1 MKKLLLFLILL
12 TPLSMYSQGEAS
24 WWFFGQNASLDFNS
38 GAPLPGPTGSLN
50 TFEGCSTIS
59 DECGTLLMYSDGTT
73 VWDRNGNAM
82 PNGTG
87 LSGNSSSAQSAIIIP
102 DLGSTVRYFVI
113 TISSSAGLRYS
124 IVDMSLNSGLG
135 DVVAGR
141 RDLLIQARTQ
151 EKVTAAYN
159 DSQTFYWILTFDGN
173 GTYSAYPAGGGIIL
187 AAQGVDSPLP
197 TTAMSDARGYIRLSP
212 DASKVS
218 NTSIG
223 NAGTAYLA
231 DFDNATGVVSNP
243 IPLTNTTGT
252 TSRYYGTEFS
262 PKSQH

>member
-1 MKKLLLFLILL
+1 MTKMKKLLLFLILL

-59 DECGTLLMYSDGTT
+59 DECGNLLMYSDGTT

-113 TISSSAGLRYS
+113 TISSGAGLRYS

-135 DVVAGR
+135 DVANTEP
-141 RDLLIQARTQ
+141 A
-151 EKVTAAYN
+151 
-159 DSQTFYWILTFDGN
+159 
-173 GTYSAYPAGGGIIL
+173 SAFLGSH
-187 AAQGVDSPLP
+187 GVDPASIS
-197 TTAMSDARGYIRLSP
+197 TMFASTAEVPEVCTI
-212 DASKVS
+212 ASR
-218 NTSIG
+218 TSS
-223 NAGTAYLA
+223 A
-231 DFDNATGVVSNP
+231 FDT
-243 IPLTNTTGT
+243 
-252 TSRYYGTEFS
+252 
-262 PKSQH
+262 